1 VRQLLPFIVVG
12 LASGAVYGLAGVG
25 LVLTYRTSGVFNFA
39 HGAVASAGAFAF
51 FELHEQHG
59 LAWPLAALFVVGVFG
74 PLMGIILELVGRRLA
89 EVGPGLRV
97 VATVG
102 LLLAISGMA
111 TIIYGAQT
119 RGLPQFLPTR
129 TFRLFD
135 VNVGYDQVILV
146 AVGLVVTVLLS
157 AMLRKARIG
166 LAMRAV
172 VDDPALLELTGLEA
186 PTVRRAAWMIG
197 SALAAGS
204 GLLLAPLIGLD
215 PLLLTLLVV
224 QAFGAAALGRFRN
237 LGLTF
242 AGGLGIGVLAA
253 VSQRYV
259 ADYPSLG
266 GFPSSLPFIV
276 LFVVLLASRPGS
288 LFDIAEVRRRAATP
302 LSPLPAAWRNALLAV
317 GAVAVVF
324 LPSIVGVRIQ
334 VYISGAAYVMVFLS
348 LGLLVK
354 TSGQVSLCHA
364 AFVATGAATFS
375 HLRVDAGLPWFLAL
389 LGAGLLAVPVGAFVA
404 IPAIR
409 LSGVYLALATFG
421 FGVLMERMVYRTF
434 LLFGSEGTRLAPR
447 PDFIF
452 NGESERVYF
461 YVAVAF
467 AVVAAVAVR
476 RLQRARLGRLLEALS
491 DSPKA
496 LTSLGASVTTALVLL
511 FCGSAFLAGIA
522 GALLASGSR
531 TAGPSGLGAFQSLLW
546 LGVIAIAGS
555 RVISSSVIAA
565 VLLAIVPIYLP
576 AGWRDY
582 QPVAFGLAAL
592 AVALLSGRVDWV
604 GKLRNALAGNDRAQ
618 RSPLRGRRLDPGWG
632 DAMTRKALTRDGV
645 LPLGA
650 RRPEV
655 AG

>member
-1 VRQLLPFIVVG
+1 VRDFLPFVVVG
-12 LASGAVYGLAGVG
+12 LASGAVYGLGGVG

-39 HGAVASAGAFAF
+39 HGAIASAAAYAF
-51 FELHEQHG
+51 FELHERHSVP
-59 LAWPLAALFVVGVFG
+59 WPLAVVLVVGLFG
-74 PLMGIILELVGRRLA
+74 PLMGVVLELVGRRLA
-89 EVGPGLRV
+89 EVGAALRV

-102 LLLAISGMA
+102 LLLAIQGLA
-111 TIIYGAQT
+111 TIVYGPET
-119 RGLPQFLPTR
+119 RGLPQFLPTS
-129 TFRLFD
+129 TFRILD
-135 VNVGYDQVILV
+135 VNVGWDQVILV
-146 AVGLVVTVLLS
+146 VFGIAVTIGLS
-157 AMLRKARIG
+157 ALLRRTRMG

-172 VDDPALLELTGLEA
+172 VDDPALLEITGLEA
-186 PTVRRAAWMIG
+186 PRARRGAWMIG
-197 SALAAGS
+197 SALAAAS
-204 GLLLAPLIGLD
+204 GILLAPLIGLD

-237 LGLTF
+237 LGVTF

-259 ADYPSLG
+259 TDYPSLL

-288 LFDIAEVRRRAATP
+288 LFDIAEVRRRAPTP
-302 LSPLPAAWRNALLAV
+302 LSPLPAAWRNGLLVVA
-317 GAVAVVF
+317 AAVVA
-324 LPSIVGVRIQ
+324 SIPALVGVRLQ
-334 VYISGAAYVMVFLS
+334 VYISGAAYVVVFLS

-421 FGVLMERMVYRTF
+421 FGVLLERMVYRSY

-447 PDFIF
+447 PQLGFLDG
-452 NGESERVYF
+452 NSDKVYF
-461 YVAVAF
+461 FVVVAF
-467 AVVAAVAVR
+467 AVAAAVAVR
-476 RLQRARLGRLLEALS
+476 RLQKARLGRLLEAVA

-496 LTSLGASVTTALVLL
+496 LTSLGASVTTALVLV
-511 FCGSAFLAGIA
+511 FCLSAFLAGIA

-546 LGVIAIAGS
+546 LGVIAIAGT
-555 RVISSSVIAA
+555 RVLGSSLLAA
-565 VLLAIVPIYLP
+565 VLLAVVPIYLP
-576 AGWRDY
+576 AGWADY

-592 AVALLSGRVDWV
+592 AVALVAGRVDWV
-604 GKLRNALAGNDRAQ
+604 GRMNRALAGNDRSSRTPVA
-618 RSPLRGRRLDPGWG
+618 GRRADPGYAR
-632 DAMTRKALTRDGV
+632 AMTRRAVTRDGAI
-645 LPLGA
+645 PT
-650 RRPEV
+650 PEV
-655 AG
+655 VR